1 MTSQPAVTDAVP
13 TFDDDPFG
21 REILTD
27 PYEFHRALRDLAPVV
42 LLPRYGVYAMGRFDE
57 VHASLQN
64 WQTFV
69 SGRGAGLS
77 DFAKEE
83 PWRPPSLLLEADP
96 PDHTAVRKAMGDV
109 VSPRTVRALRAGFQT
124 RAERLADQLV
134 EQGTFDAVSDLAE
147 KYPLEVFPD
156 AVGLPSTGREN
167 LLPYGALAFNAFGP
181 HNDLLD
187 AALAEAAP
195 VQEWVLASCQRDA
208 LTPGGFGAQIWE
220 AADRGDITKE
230 QAPLLVRSLLT
241 AGVDTTVYGIGNSMY
256 ALASN
261 PDQWDTLHRDP
272 ELAKFAFDEALR
284 WESPVQTFF
293 RTTSREVT
301 VSGTRIPEGSKV
313 LLFLGSANRD
323 PRRWGA
329 DADRFDIRR
338 SAAGHVAFGM
348 GIHQCVGQP
357 VARLETEMVLKA
369 LAVRVRT
376 VELAGEPKARL
387 NNTLKGWAS
396 IPLRVT
402 RA

>member
-1 MTSQPAVTDAVP
+1 MTTQPAIAEEVP
-13 TFDDDPFG
+13 TLDDDPFG
-21 REILTD
+21 RQILTN
-27 PYEFHRALRDLAPVV
+27 PYAFHGVLRDLAPVV
-42 LLPRYGVYAMGRFDE
+42 FLSRYGVYAMGRFEE
-57 VHASLQN
+57 VHASLLD

-69 SGRGAGLS
+69 SSRGAGLS
-77 DFAKEE
+77 DFAKEK

-96 PDHTAVRKAMGDV
+96 PDHTAVRKTMGDV
-109 VSPRTVRALRAGFQT
+109 VSPATMRKLREGFQAT
-124 RAERLADQLV
+124 AESLADRLV

-156 AVGLPSTGREN
+156 AVGLQPGGREN

-181 HNDLLD
+181 HNELLE
-187 AALAEAAP
+187 AALAKAAP
-195 VQEWVLASCQRDA
+195 VQEWILASCQRNA
-208 LTPGGFGAQIWE
+208 LAPGGFGAQIWA

-256 ALASN
+256 ALAAN
-261 PDQWDTLHRDP
+261 PDQWETLHNDP

-293 RTTSREVT
+293 RTTSREVA
-301 VSGTRIPEGSKV
+301 VGGSRIPEGSKV

-323 PRRWGA
+323 PRHWGVE
-329 DADRFDIRR
+329 ADRFDIRR
-338 SAAGHVAFGM
+338 SAAGHVAFGI

-357 VARLETEMVLKA
+357 VARLEVEMVLKA
-369 LAVRVRT
+369 LASRVRA
-376 VELAGEPKARL
+376 VEFAGEPKARL
-387 NNTLKGWAS
+387 NNTLKGWDS

-402 RA
+402 PA